1 MDSIT
6 KQIEDFCGEI
16 CDNFCK
22 WQETCDENCEC
33 QWIREGNKCPL
44 DKLY

>member
-6 KQIEDFCGEI
+6 KQLEDFAEDI
-16 CDNFCK
+16 CDRFCK
-22 WQETCDENCEC
+22 WRETCDDNCEC